1 MSRTIKIYCVNTS
14 EYVDVEGGATL
25 AEIAATL
32 SDRLP
37 APPVCARV
45 NNKTEPLDFAV
56 YQPKMVEFQDATAGS
71 GPRVCVRSLCMML
84 YQIGRAHV

>member
-32 SDRLP
+32 SAR
-37 APPVCARV
+37 CA
-45 NNKTEPLDFAV
+45 
-56 YQPKMVEFQDATAGS
+56 
-71 GPRVCVRSLCMML
+71 
-84 YQIGRAHV
+84 